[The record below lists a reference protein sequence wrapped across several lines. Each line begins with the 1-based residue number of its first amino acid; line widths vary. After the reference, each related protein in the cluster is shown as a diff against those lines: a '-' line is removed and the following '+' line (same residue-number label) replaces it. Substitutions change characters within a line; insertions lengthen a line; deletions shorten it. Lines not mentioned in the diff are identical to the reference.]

1 MNDIVMILRRF
12 EYGEKETLGWLYV
25 MDNKT
30 TLGVFSTLERA
41 WLNNAKNLSCIPTG
55 RYVCTRRN
63 PTQKFNYEHLLINGV
78 PNRDAILMHIGNFA
92 VRDSSG
98 CVLVGTDFSDINGD
112 GITDITESRKAFTKL
127 MNMLPKT
134 GNIELYII

>member
-78 PNRDAILMHIGNFA
+78 PNRDAILMHIGNIFTN
-92 VRDSSG
+92 SSG